1 MPYPDYATEIHA
13 VDNLFLFPMQTSHKM
28 LDKIHRILI
37 GLVILGSPWII
48 LYSWSIWS
56 SITDRATHTPSYDA
70 IGYTVEIAF
79 WLLFIPINVFGAS
92 AVFLTL
98 TKFSKIRIIIIAAI
112 IFSAYTIFIYVLI
125 STSNAYF

>member
-1 MPYPDYATEIHA
+1 
-13 VDNLFLFPMQTSHKM
+13 M
-28 LDKIHRILI
+28 LDKIYRILI
-37 GLVILGSPWII
+37 GLVILGSPWIFYFLAESI
-48 LYSWSIWS
+48 L
-56 SITDRATHTPSYDA
+56 PSNTYA
-70 IGYTVEIAF
+70 AGY
-79 WLLFIPINVFGAS
+79 LFLFTLVPINVFGAS